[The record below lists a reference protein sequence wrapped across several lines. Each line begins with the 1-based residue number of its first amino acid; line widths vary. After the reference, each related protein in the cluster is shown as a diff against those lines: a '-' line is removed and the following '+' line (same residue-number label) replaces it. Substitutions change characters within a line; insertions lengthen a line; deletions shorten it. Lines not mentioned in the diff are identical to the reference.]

1 MHTFLAMRFTIHA
14 SWQLPKPAGRE
25 GDALLV
31 PGTWNDYGFVT
42 SFVLLLYQ
50 PQGWQE
56 IGGLKI
62 GQQDMAGKGATPQLD
77 NDFLALPI
85 DCFSLGQG
93 DEYYTQLQ
101 KLGPSLR
108 QRMLIALRD
117 IAYDLDLLAEVAD
130 LPVTRKS
137 LLRDFS
143 LSEVRGQLH
152 RVSKGG
158 ARLTPYRF
166 ASRLTAPLGGSV
178 EPAQLT
184 FDVEPEAQP
193 PTNIHVLIGR
203 NGVGKTHL
211 LHGLAQQLLAVPR
224 RRSGFGISVPS
235 PSGQEATDFAN
246 LVAVTFSAF
255 DPFIPFLKP
264 PHQRRPLPYAYVGL
278 RRDRTNGPGRGSPK
292 SDRMLAREFAQS
304 LEACTGETRRLRWL
318 QALTT
323 LEADPGFREAAAREL
338 LPATEEA
345 IFSRRAEK
353 WYGRLSSGHKL
364 VVLSITRLVEV
375 VEERTLVLLDEPEA
389 HLHPPLLAA
398 FVRALSDLLVDRN
411 GVAIIATHSPVVLQE
426 VPRSCVW
433 KLRRAGNSLI
443 AERPT
448 LETFGEN
455 VGILTR
461 EVFGLEVTETGYH
474 QLLRRAVAEQ
484 GNYQGVLN
492 YFDGALGAE
501 ARALVQALLAGR
513 QQF

>member
-1 MHTFLAMRFTIHA
+1 MRFIFHA
-14 SWQLPKPAGRE
+14 SWQLPKPVGTA

-42 SFVLLLYQ
+42 SFVLLLHQ
-50 PQGWQE
+50 PHGWQE
-56 IGGLKI
+56 IGSLKI
-62 GQQDMAGKGATPQLD
+62 GQQHMSGKEASPRLD
-77 NDFLALPI
+77 AEFPALPP

-93 DEYYTQLQ
+93 DGYYTQLQ

-108 QRMLIALRD
+108 QQVLSALRD
-117 IAYDLDLLAEVAD
+117 IAYDLNILAEVAD

-137 LLRDFS
+137 LLRDFT
-143 LSEVRGQLH
+143 LSEVQGQLH
-152 RVSKGG
+152 RVARGG
-158 ARLTPYRF
+158 ARLTAYRF
-166 ASRLTAPLGGSV
+166 VSRLTAPPGGSV
-178 EPAQLT
+178 TPPQLT

-211 LHGLAQQLLAVPR
+211 LHGLAQQLLAAPR
-224 RRSGFGISVPS
+224 RRNSFGIGGPS
-235 PSGQEATDFAN
+235 PFGEETTDFAN

-255 DPFIPFLKP
+255 DPFIPLLKP
-264 PHQRRPLPYAYVGL
+264 AHQRRPLPYAYVGL
-278 RRDRTNGPGRGSPK
+278 RRDRTTGPGRGSPK
-292 SDRMLAREFAQS
+292 SDGMLAREFAQS
-304 LEACTGETRRLRWL
+304 LEACRGETRRLRWL
-318 QALTT
+318 QALAT

-338 LPATEEA
+338 LPVTGEGSL
-345 IFSRRAEK
+345 SRRAET
-353 WYGRLSSGHKL
+353 WYGGLSSGHKL

-411 GVAIIATHSPVVLQE
+411 GMAIIATHSPVVLQE

-433 KLRRAGNSLI
+433 KLRRAGNSLV
-443 AERPT
+443 AERPL

-484 GNYQGVLN
+484 GSYQGVLD

-513 QQF
+513 QQS

>member
-1 MHTFLAMRFTIHA
+1 MRFTIHA
-14 SWQLPKPAGRE
+14 SWQLPKPAGTE
-25 GDALLV
+25 GNALLI
-31 PGTWNDYGFVT
+31 PNTWNDYGFVT
-42 SFVLLLYQ
+42 TFFLLLYQ
-50 PQGWQE
+50 PQGWHE
-56 IGGLKI
+56 IGNLKI
-62 GQQDMAGKGATPQLD
+62 GQHDLAGREASPQLEAS
-77 NDFLALPI
+77 FPALPP

-93 DEYYTQLQ
+93 DEYYARLQ
-101 KLGPSLR
+101 KLGPELR

-117 IAYDLDLLAEVAD
+117 IAYDLDLLTRVAD

-143 LSEVRGQLH
+143 LSEVQGQLH
-152 RVSKGG
+152 RVARGG

-166 ASRLTAPLGGSV
+166 THRLTAPPGGSA
-178 EPAQLT
+178 EPPQLA
-184 FDVEPEAQP
+184 FDVVPEAQP

-211 LHGLAQQLLAVPR
+211 LHSLARQLLAAPR
-224 RRSGFGISVPS
+224 QRGNSFATILPPGH
-235 PSGQEATDFAN
+235 GQAPADFAN

-255 DPFIPFLKP
+255 DPFIPFLEP
-264 PHQRRPLPYAYVGL
+264 PRQRPALRYAYVGL
-278 RRDRTNGPGRGSPK
+278 RRDRATGPGRGSPK

-304 LEACTGETRRLRWL
+304 LEACRGEARRVRWL

-338 LPATEEA
+338 LSPATSEEN
-345 IFSRRAEK
+345 FPRRAEA
-353 WYGRLSSGHKL
+353 WYQHLSSGHKL
-364 VVLSITRLVEV
+364 VALTITRLVEV

-426 VPRSCVW
+426 VPRRCVW
-433 KLRRAGNSLI
+433 KLRRAGNSLV
-443 AERPT
+443 AERPS

-484 GNYQGVLN
+484 GTYQEVLN
-492 YFDGALGAE
+492 YFEGALGAE
-501 ARALVQALLAGR
+501 ARALVQALLAAR

>member
-1 MHTFLAMRFTIHA
+1 MRFIFHD
-14 SWQLPKPAGRE
+14 SWQLPKPAGTE
-25 GDALLV
+25 GDALLILN
-31 PGTWNDYGFVT
+31 TWNDYGFVT
-42 SFVLLLYQ
+42 TFVLLIYHL
-50 PQGWQE
+50 QGWYE
-56 IGGLKI
+56 IGNLKI
-62 GQQDMAGKGATPQLD
+62 GQQDMLGREASPQLGA
-77 NDFLALPI
+77 FFPALPP

-93 DEYYTQLQ
+93 DKYYTRLQ
-101 KLGPSLR
+101 KLGPELR
-108 QRMLIALRD
+108 QRVLIALRD
-117 IAYDLDLLAEVAD
+117 IAYDLDLLAQVAD

-137 LLRDFS
+137 LLREFT
-143 LSEVRGQLH
+143 LSEVQGQLH
-152 RVSKGG
+152 RVARGG
-158 ARLTPYRF
+158 VRLTPYRF
-166 ASRLTAPLGGSV
+166 SYRLTAPPGGSA
-178 EPAQLT
+178 EPPQLA
-184 FDVEPEAQP
+184 FDVVPEAQP

-203 NGVGKTHL
+203 NGVGKTHM
-211 LHGLAQQLLAVPR
+211 LHTLTQQLLTAPR
-224 RRSGFGISVPS
+224 RRSIPFDGVMP
-235 PSGQEATDFAN
+235 PEHGQETVDFAN

-255 DPFIPFLKP
+255 DPFIPLLAP
-264 PHQRRPLPYAYVGL
+264 PHQRPALRYAYVGL
-278 RRDRTNGPGRGSPK
+278 RRDSMAGPGRGSPK

-304 LEACTGETRRLRWL
+304 LEACRGEAKRVRWL

-338 LPATEEA
+338 LSPTTIEGSFLRQAEA
-345 IFSRRAEK
+345 
-353 WYGRLSSGHKL
+353 WYQQLSSGHKL
-364 VVLSITRLVEV
+364 VALTITRLVEV

-426 VPRSCVW
+426 VPRRCVW
-433 KLRRAGNSLI
+433 KLRRAGNSLV
-443 AERPT
+443 AERPS

-484 GNYQGVLN
+484 GTYQGVLN
-492 YFDGALGAE
+492 YFEGALGAE